1 MQLGIPITIING
13 GIKAINIDRG
23 YPSVAMVPSDQITVI
38 ATMVI
43 QITTTRTDLKKKYI
57 KSELTNIESPIKMY
71 ISD

>member
-23 YPSVAMVPSDQITVI
+23 YPSVAMVPSDQITVT

>member
-1 MQLGIPITIING
+1 MQFGIPITIING

-23 YPSVAMVPSDQITVI
+23 YPSVAMVPSDQITVT